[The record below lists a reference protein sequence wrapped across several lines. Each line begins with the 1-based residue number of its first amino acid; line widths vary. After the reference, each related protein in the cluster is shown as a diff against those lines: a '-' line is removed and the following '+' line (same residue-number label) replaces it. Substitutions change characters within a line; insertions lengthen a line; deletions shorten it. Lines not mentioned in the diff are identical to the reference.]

1 MKVCYK
7 RLWKLLI
14 DKDMKKK
21 DLCEKAGISPAS
33 ITKMGRNGHVTTAVL
48 QKIGLALDCQI
59 GDVMEIIPGENGNG
73 KA

>member
-7 RLWKLLI
+7 HLWKLLI

-21 DLCEKAGISPAS
+21 DLCAIAGISTAS

-48 QKIGLALDCQI
+48 QKNCLALDCQI
-59 GDVMEIIPGENGNG
+59 GDMLEIITEESN
-73 KA
+73 A

>member
-14 DKDMKKK
+14 DKNMKEK
-21 DLCEKAGISPAS
+21 DLCAIAGISPAS

-59 GDVMEIIPGENGNG
+59 GDMLEIITEERN
-73 KA
+73 A

>member
-7 RLWKLLI
+7 HLWKLLI

-21 DLCEKAGISPAS
+21 GLCEIAGISPAS

-59 GDVMEIIPGENGNG
+59 GDMLEIITEERN
-73 KA
+73 A